1 MTSCC
6 WPSGGLAA
14 LRPWACAVT
23 QWADV
28 RIRRSL
34 AVDGTGISPEVV
46 EELRGLARRHG
57 LASLVLFGSRAR
69 GDHSPKSDIDLAI
82 FGGDYLGFAL
92 DADEATST
100 LLSFDFVDADGLRN
114 DELRTRIAQEGVVL
128 YEEAR

>member
-1 MTSCC
+1 M
-6 WPSGGLAA
+6 
-14 LRPWACAVT
+14 
-23 QWADV
+23 
-28 RIRRSL
+28 
-34 AVDGTGISPEVV
+34 DGTGISPEVV
-46 EELRGLARRHG
+46 GELKGLARRHG

-69 GDHSPKSDIDLAI
+69 GDHSPRSDIDLAI